1 MRCIVYDDVLMY
13 AHTALYHDVWRCMA
27 VWDGALGGTMRV
39 SCMERN
45 TAKIQQI
52 HSNFIQ
58 QILQQIIH
66 QSPASTAAM
75 HSNCFMIATGYP
87 RLKPPCGR
95 DAEANRAH
103 NERSWPSLRCGC
115 RSSPMRRQESRS
127 STRPGTAGYV
137 SAVKSQ
143 LSQQARGS
151 VLPERPMYLSRTLK
165 GIRESRPPAPPR
177 KARPALGAAQLRRIR
192 MPVPRDS

>member
-1 MRCIVYDDVLMY
+1 MSCIVYDDVLMY

-75 HSNCFMIATGYP
+75 HFNCFMIATGYP
-87 RLKPPCGR
+87 RLKPPCGP

-103 NERSWPSLRCGC
+103 NEMILAEFAVWLSIKPNAETGKPIQHSSGYC
-115 RSSPMRRQESRS
+115 RVRQ
-127 STRPGTAGYV
+127 
-137 SAVKSQ
+137 
-143 LSQQARGS
+143 RG
-151 VLPERPMYLSRTLK
+151 
-165 GIRESRPPAPPR
+165 
-177 KARPALGAAQLRRIR
+177 
-192 MPVPRDS
+192 